1 VTDNPIDPGHS
12 ELFAATTEKQRRILE
27 AAIEVFAERGFAG
40 SPTAEIAKRAGVA
53 EGTIFKHYKTKKD
66 LLIGVVG
73 PLFFRLV
80 IPKQLEPLQ
89 AIFRFPHLDVE
100 ALLTALYQERVAYLH
115 SHARLVRIFAQE
127 VSYHPELRTLAEET
141 LGRMLLPDAVAAIE
155 RFQALGLIVP
165 APPTS
170 VLRIMIGTMASYGLT
185 RFVLFPEQPWDDDA
199 EVKLMIQVVT
209 RGLTP
214 AGNGP

>member
-1 VTDNPIDPGHS
+1 MTEHPIDPGPG

-27 AAIEVFAERGFAG
+27 AAVEVFAERGYAG
-40 SPTAEIAKRAGVA
+40 TPTAEIAKRAGVA

-89 AIFRFPHLDVE
+89 AIFRFPHANVE
-100 ALLTALYQERVAYLH
+100 ALLTALYRERVAYLH

-141 LGRMLLPDAVAAIE
+141 LGKLLLPDAVAAIE
-155 RFQALGLIVP
+155 RLQALGLIVP

-170 VLRIMIGTMASYGLT
+170 VLRIMIGAMASYGLT
-185 RFVLFPEQPWDDDA
+185 RFVLFPELSWDDGA
-199 EVKLMIQVVT
+199 EVDLMIRVVA

-214 AGNGP
+214 PA

>member
-1 VTDNPIDPGHS
+1 MTDVNDRPDD
-12 ELFAATTEKQRRILE
+12 LFSATTEKQRRILE
-27 AAIEVFAERGFAG
+27 AAVEVFAERGFAG

-80 IPKQLEPLQ
+80 LPKQLEPLQ
-89 AIFRFPHLDVE
+89 AIFRHPHASVE
-100 ALLTALYQERVAYLH
+100 ALLTSLYRERVAYLH

-127 VSYHPELRTLAEET
+127 VSYHPELRTLAEQT
-141 LGRMLLPDAVAAIE
+141 LGQMLLPDAVTAIE
-155 RFQALGLIVP
+155 RFQALGMIVQ

-170 VLRIMIGTMASYGLT
+170 VLRIIFGTMAAYALT
-185 RFVLFPEQPWDDDA
+185 RFVLFPEQPWDDSD
-199 EVKLMIQVVT
+199 EVAFMIQVVT

-214 AGNGP
+214 PTAA

>member
-1 VTDNPIDPGHS
+1 MTDIPVDPAPS

-27 AAIEVFAERGFAG
+27 AAVEVFAERGFAG
-40 SPTAEIAKRAGVA
+40 TPTAEIAKRAGVA
-53 EGTIFKHYKTKKD
+53 EGTIFKHYKTKKE

-89 AIFRFPHLDVE
+89 AIFRFPHPDVE

-127 VSYHPELRTLAEET
+127 VSYHPELRSLAEET

-155 RFQALGLIVP
+155 RFQTLGLIVP

-185 RFVLFPEQPWDDDA
+185 RFVLFPEHTWDDGA

-214 AGNGP
+214 PA